1 MRLNPGK
8 ITNKLLESADFSDF
22 ERKFIL
28 STSLVV
34 ALSAFFGTFLNLFL
48 DFEKDVIWVAAS
60 TFIIYMGLYIYG
72 KRYGNIEALKW
83 LISIVSLILINVFW
97 ALNYNSHGPVLY
109 LFVVYFS
116 LLLFIWNKRQLIILF
131 FVVLLNILVLFV
143 IEYFYTDSLPAYPT
157 EKARLIDVYTGLII
171 YFSIIFIFTTAAR
184 NNYIRQYRKARES
197 DQLKS
202 SFLSN
207 LSHEI
212 RTPLNAIHGIS
223 SLRGTEDFSKEEII
237 SHTHLIR
244 DNSQYLTRLIED
256 VIDISKIETGQFT
269 VKPEETNLKSIFRQL
284 NISFQSEINN
294 RHQDVELIADIPEQE
309 VVLHTDVTRLEQ
321 VMHKLMS
328 NAMKFTTRGSIRF
341 GYREE
346 PGTVRFF
353 VKDTGAG
360 IQKKQISRVFDRF
373 VKFDVDPDRIHRGTG
388 IGLFLAKQIVHFL
401 DGKIWLESQ
410 YGQGTS
416 VYFTLPKQ
424 NPNL

>member
-1 MRLNPGK
+1 MRLIPEK
-8 ITNKLLESADFSDF
+8 ITDKLLESADFSDF

-48 DFEKDVIWVAAS
+48 DFEKDVIWVSAT
-60 TFIIYMGLYIYG
+60 TFIVYMGLYIYG

-83 LISIVSLILINVFW
+83 LISIVSLILINIFW
-97 ALNYNSHGPVLY
+97 ALNYNSRGPVLY

-116 LLLFIWNKRQLIILF
+116 LLLFIWNKRQVIILF
-131 FVVLLNILVLFV
+131 FMVLLNILALFV
-143 IEYFYTDSLPAYPT
+143 IEYFNTDSLPSYPT

-223 SLRGTEDFSKEEII
+223 SLLGTEDFSKEEII

-269 VKPEETNLKSIFRQL
+269 VKPEKAHLKNIFKQL
-284 NISFQSEINN
+284 HISFQNEVGN
-294 RHQDVELIADIPEQE
+294 RQEDVDLIMDIPEQE
-309 VVLHTDVTRLEQ
+309 TVLHTDVTRLEQ
-321 VMHKLMS
+321 VIHKLMS
-328 NAMKFTTRGSIRF
+328 NAVKFTSRGSIRF
-341 GYREE
+341 GYTEE
-346 PGTVRFF
+346 PGWVRFF
-353 VKDTGAG
+353 VKDTGTG
-360 IQKKQISRVFDRF
+360 IGEKNISRVFDRF
-373 VKFDVDPDRIHRGTG
+373 VKIAADDQRIHRGTG
-388 IGLFLAKQIVHFL
+388 IGLFLAKEIVHFL
-401 DGKIWLESQ
+401 DGKIWLESE

-416 VYFTLPKQ
+416 VYFTLPK
-424 NPNL
+424 